1 MNVLV
6 LAPQPFFQLRGTPIA
21 VRRVVQVLGE
31 AGHSIDLLTFHEG
44 EDVPLANC
52 TLHRTVRLP
61 WVKNVPPG
69 LSFRKIL
76 CDICMLFKAVRLCRS
91 HSFDVV
97 HAVEESV
104 FIARLLKLLFRIPYL
119 YDMDSSLPE
128 QLRDRFPWLRCVLLP
143 LRLME
148 RHAITN
154 SDGVIAVCH
163 TLEDIVHRNSP
174 DIPVLRMEDSSPHK
188 FSDGCLEAAPNEE
201 LSQLVGSKPMILYVG
216 NLQKYQGI
224 DLLLHSFAQVA
235 NELPTS
241 RLVIVGGSDANIRKY
256 RLLAE
261 QLEIAERTGF
271 LGPQPLESIP
281 HFIRSSHIVVS
292 PRIQGTN
299 TPMKIY
305 SYMESGIPLVAT
317 RLETHTQV
325 LNDSNCWL
333 AAANP
338 DAFSSTII
346 DAWRDYERSK
356 QMAASAQAYA
366 EEHFSAEI
374 QDEKLLLFYEDFENR
389 LRESRVGRMT
399 TLIKVAG
406 AAQPQRSNTI

>member
-44 EDVPLANC
+44 EDVPLPNC
-52 TLHRTVRLP
+52 TLHRTARLP

-69 LSFRKIL
+69 LSFRKIV
-76 CDICMLFKAVRLCRS
+76 CDICMLFKAVCLCRS
-91 HSFDVV
+91 RSFDVV

-104 FIARLLKLLFRIPYL
+104 FIARLLKLFFRIPYL

-128 QLRDRFPWLRCVLLP
+128 QLRDRFPWLRFVLSP
-143 LRLME
+143 LRLTE
-148 RHAITN
+148 RHAIKN

-163 TLEDIVHRNSP
+163 ALEDIVHRYSP
-174 DIPVLRMEDSSPHK
+174 YTPVLRMEDSSPHK
-188 FSDGCLEAAPNEE
+188 FSDGSSEAAPNED
-201 LSQLVGSKPMILYVG
+201 LSQLAGSKPMILYVG
-216 NLQKYQGI
+216 NLQEYQGI
-224 DLLLHSFAQVA
+224 DLLLQSFGQVA

-256 RLLAE
+256 RTLAE
-261 QLEIAERTGF
+261 QLGIAERTDF

-281 HFIRSSHIVVS
+281 QFIRSSQIVVS
-292 PRIQGTN
+292 PRIQGAN

-325 LNDSNCWL
+325 LNDSICWL
-333 AAANP
+333 EAPNP
-338 DAFSSTII
+338 DAFSSAII
-346 DAWRDYERSK
+346 GAWRDYERSK
-356 QMAASAQAYA
+356 QMAASAQSYA

-374 QDEKLLLFYEDFENR
+374 QDEKLIVFYEDFENR
-389 LRESRVGRMT
+389 HYECCVGRGA

-406 AAQPQRSNTI
+406 AAQPQRSNTV